1 MLMTQL
7 YLTVVLIS
15 QGMAW
20 ILQLAR
26 VLSARPAPQA
36 LVLAQ
41 EVRRADVRQQVGSL
55 GFWLLTQLQND

>member
-1 MLMTQL
+1 M
-7 YLTVVLIS
+7 VLIS
-15 QGMAW
+15 QGTAW

-26 VLSARPAPQA
+26 VLSACPAPQA

>member
-15 QGMAW
+15 QGTAW

-26 VLSARPAPQA
+26 VLSAHPAPQA